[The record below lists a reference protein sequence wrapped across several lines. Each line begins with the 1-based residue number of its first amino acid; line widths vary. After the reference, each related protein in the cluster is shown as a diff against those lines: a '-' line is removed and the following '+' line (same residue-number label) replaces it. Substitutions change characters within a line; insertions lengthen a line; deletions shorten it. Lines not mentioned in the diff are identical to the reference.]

1 VCFKYVF
8 NDGFG
13 QPETRLAIGLPV
25 RRRQRQ
31 GEQSV
36 DNFLREKILNDFN
49 VEPQKS

>member
-1 VCFKYVF
+1 VRFKYVF

-13 QPETRLAIGLPV
+13 QPETRFAIGLPV

-31 GEQSV
+31 SEQFV

-49 VEPQKS
+49 AEPQKS